1 MSQDNL
7 MQLMHEWLQK
17 IFVYSLLSYFFGYF
31 RFVSTLFYLV
41 KLSSSFIV

>member
-1 MSQDNL
+1 MSQDIL

-17 IFVYSLLSYFFGYF
+17 IFVYSLLSYFFVYF